1 MGGRAGWK
9 ARLSG
14 APVPAIL
21 AGLAFLILFW
31 QPLTKL
37 GADWWNDPEA
47 GHGLLLG
54 PLAVYLAWRRGLSP
68 GRGAQPVLGLAILVG
83 AVLLR
88 YMSGLVAELFTMRM
102 SMLGAAVGL
111 IVFAWGFRQVLHWW
125 LPATLLVLSVPI
137 PAVLLNSIAL
147 PLQLQA
153 SKIGAALLEFRSVPV
168 ILAGNVI
175 HLPGRSMFVTEAC
188 SGLRSLTALIS
199 LGVLIGGLWLKV
211 PWSRALLIGAAIP
224 VAIVL
229 NGIRVF
235 LTGFLVYY
243 VSPALGEGFL
253 HYTEGWFMFVIA
265 FAILGGLAWGIAA
278 AESRLARRTA

>member
-1 MGGRAGWK
+1 
-9 ARLSG
+9 
-14 APVPAIL
+14 
-21 AGLAFLILFW
+21 
-31 QPLTKL
+31 
-37 GADWWNDPEA
+37 
-47 GHGLLLG
+47 
-54 PLAVYLAWRRGLSP
+54 
-68 GRGAQPVLGLAILVG
+68 
-83 AVLLR
+83 
-88 YMSGLVAELFTMRM
+88 
-102 SMLGAAVGL
+102 
-111 IVFAWGFRQVLHWW
+111 
-125 LPATLLVLSVPI
+125 
-137 PAVLLNSIAL
+137 
-147 PLQLQA
+147 
-153 SKIGAALLEFRSVPV
+153 
-168 ILAGNVI
+168 VI